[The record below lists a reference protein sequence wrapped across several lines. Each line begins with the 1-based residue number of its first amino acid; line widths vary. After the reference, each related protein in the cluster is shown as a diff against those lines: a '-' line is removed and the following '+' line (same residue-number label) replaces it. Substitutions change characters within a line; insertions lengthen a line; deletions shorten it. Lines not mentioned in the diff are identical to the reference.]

1 MIRKMLVAAASLMLV
16 ASPLAFADDKEDVV
30 KAAKKLSESGYS
42 WKSTTEGGFGAQ
54 QEGKAQKDGLTWV
67 SMTLRDN
74 TVEILKQGEKSAV
87 KTEDGWKT
95 TAEASEGEGP
105 GRFIGMMAQNFRAPA
120 AQALDMAEKVKEIK
134 KAGDAYETTLT
145 EEQAKALM
153 SFRGRG
159 GEGQGPQISN
169 AKGSAKFWVKDGAL
183 SKYEYKVQGT
193 RTRNNEDQEINR
205 TTTVE
210 FKDVGT
216 AKVDVPSEAKDKL
229 K

>member
-1 MIRKMLVAAASLMLV
+1 MIRKMLVAAASLMLI

-42 WKSTTEGGFGAQ
+42 WKSTTEGGFGGQ

-67 SMTLRDN
+67 SLAMRDN
-74 TVEILKQGEKSAV
+74 TVEILKQGDKAAV
-87 KTEDGWKT
+87 KTEDGRK
-95 TAEASEGEGP
+95 AASDAGEGQ
-105 GRFIGMMAQNFRAPA
+105 GRFLAMMAQNFRAPA
-120 AQALDMAEKVKEIK
+120 AQALDMAEKVKEVK
-134 KAGDAYETTLT
+134 KSGDAYETTLT

-153 SFRGRG
+153 SLRGRG
-159 GEGQGPQISN
+159 GEGQAPQISN

-183 SKYEYKVQGT
+183 SKFEYKVQGT

-216 AKVDVPSEAKDKL
+216 AKVDAPSEAKDKL